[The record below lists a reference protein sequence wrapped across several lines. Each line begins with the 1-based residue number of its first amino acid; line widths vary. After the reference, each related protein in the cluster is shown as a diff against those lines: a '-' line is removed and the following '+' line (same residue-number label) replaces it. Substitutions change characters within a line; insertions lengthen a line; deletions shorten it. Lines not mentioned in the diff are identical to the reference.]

1 MNRINNIAIEE
12 AMRVIDHKAS
22 FDDNVSKVSNCLD
35 VSNQDADAIVKGII
49 FGKAFSECIKGMKK

>member
-22 FDDNVSKVSNCLD
+22 FDDNISKVSNCLD

-49 FGKAFSECIKGMKK
+49 FGKAFIECIKGMKK